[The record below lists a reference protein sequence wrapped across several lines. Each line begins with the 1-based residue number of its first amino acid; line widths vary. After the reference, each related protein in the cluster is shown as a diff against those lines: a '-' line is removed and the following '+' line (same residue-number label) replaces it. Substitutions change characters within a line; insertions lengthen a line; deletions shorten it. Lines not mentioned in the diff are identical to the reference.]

1 MSYSNDQ
8 TQIKSGLI
16 NYIGA
21 MLKSSKFENEKAT
34 RHSVV
39 AILLGEA
46 MKLCKDDQGM
56 YDIYVSKPAL
66 RLTSSIAKQ
75 RANLMK
81 DLPQTKEIAS
91 QLNDYKQISQAL
103 DKIIDNTKL

>member
-8 TQIKSGLI
+8 AQIRAGLV

-34 RHSVV
+34 KHSVV
-39 AILLGEA
+39 AILLEEA

-56 YDIYVSKPAL
+56 YDVYVSKPAL
-66 RLTSSIAKQ
+66 RLSSSIAKQ
-75 RANLMK
+75 RANLMSE
-81 DLPQTKEIAS
+81 LPQTKEIAS
-91 QLNDYKQISQAL
+91 QLNDYRHINIAL